1 MRATGSTS
9 HDSDACVIHG
19 NWVFGNMG
27 LQSGV
32 MVSSRRISRACSR
45 AKYQGKRRRLQA
57 LRPVHHNLS
66 WGQAS
71 ARRRSLIGPRAKRIS
86 YFRENVAMLPRETIC
101 SQFFFF
107 FARGCG
113 QSGALTV
120 EAFVLS
126 GLHALRPMPHNLSW
140 GLASGRRRWSMCP
153 RARRI
158 SSFCEDFARL
168 PRRTKCSHSCCQK
181 S

>member
-1 MRATGSTS
+1 
-9 HDSDACVIHG
+9 
-19 NWVFGNMG
+19 MG

-32 MVSSRRISRACSR
+32 MVSSRRIFRACSK
-45 AKYQGKRRRLQA
+45 AKYQGKRPRLQA

-71 ARRRSLIGPRAKRIS
+71 ARRRSPICPRAKSVSHLFVR
-86 YFRENVAMLPRETIC
+86 M
-101 SQFFFF
+101 SQCCLAGRCVRNL
-107 FARGCG
+107 FARGHG

-126 GLHALRPMPHNLSW
+126 GSHALRPMPHNLPW
-140 GLASGRRRWSMCP
+140 GLASGRRPWSMCP

-158 SSFCEDFARL
+158 SSFCEDFSRL

>member
-1 MRATGSTS
+1 MKSEGVLGAVSRRMRATGSTS

-57 LRPVHHNLS
+57 LRPVHHNLA

-71 ARRRSLIGPRAKRIS
+71 ARRRSLISPRAKRIS

-101 SQFFFF
+101 SHFFFF
-107 FARGCG
+107 CKRSWSKWRTDCRGVCALGVTRAQADAPQFVMGARFGEA
-113 QSGALTV
+113 ALV
-120 EAFVLS
+120 
-126 GLHALRPMPHNLSW
+126 N
-140 GLASGRRRWSMCP
+140 ASKGK
-153 RARRI
+153 AYLI
-158 SSFCEDFARL
+158 IL
-168 PRRTKCSHSCCQK
+168 
-181 S
+181 

>member
-1 MRATGSTS
+1 
-9 HDSDACVIHG
+9 
-19 NWVFGNMG
+19 
-27 LQSGV
+27 
-32 MVSSRRISRACSR
+32 MVSSRRISRACS
-45 AKYQGKRRRLQA
+45 KYQGKRRRLQA

-86 YFRENVAMLPRETIC
+86 SSCENVAILPRGTIC
-101 SQFFFF
+101 LQLFIYF
-107 FARGCG
+107 FARGRG
-113 QSGALTV
+113 KSGARTV

-126 GLHALRPMPHNLSW
+126 GSHALRPMPHNLSW
-140 GLASGRRRWSMCP
+140 GLASERRRWSMCP
-153 RARRI
+153 RARLI

>member
-1 MRATGSTS
+1 
-9 HDSDACVIHG
+9 
-19 NWVFGNMG
+19 MG
-27 LQSGV
+27 LQTGV
-32 MVSSRRISRACSR
+32 MVSSRRISHACSR

-57 LRPVHHNLS
+57 LRPVHYNLS
-66 WGQAS
+66 WWQAS

-86 YFRENVAMLPRETIC
+86 CFCENVAMLPRGTIC
-101 SQFFFF
+101 SHFFF
-107 FARGCG
+107 FARGRG

-126 GLHALRPMPHNLSW
+126 GSHALRPMPHNLSW
-140 GLASGRRRWSMCP
+140 GLASERRRWLMCP
-153 RARRI
+153 RPRRI

-168 PRRTKCSHSCCQK
+168 PRRTKCSYSCCQK

>member
-1 MRATGSTS
+1 
-9 HDSDACVIHG
+9 
-19 NWVFGNMG
+19 
-27 LQSGV
+27 
-32 MVSSRRISRACSR
+32 MVSSRRISRACSK

-57 LRPVHHNLS
+57 LRPVHHNSS

-71 ARRRSLIGPRAKRIS
+71 ARRRSSICPSAKRIS
-86 YFRENVAMLPRETIC
+86 SFCENVAMFCLAGRYVRNL
-101 SQFFFF
+101 
-107 FARGCG
+107 FARGRG

-126 GLHALRPMPHNLSW
+126 GSHALRPMPHNLSW

-158 SSFCEDFARL
+158 SSFWEDFARL

>member
-1 MRATGSTS
+1 
-9 HDSDACVIHG
+9 
-19 NWVFGNMG
+19 
-27 LQSGV
+27 
-32 MVSSRRISRACSR
+32 MVSSRRISCACSR

-71 ARRRSLIGPRAKRIS
+71 ARRRSLIGPREKRIS
-86 YFRENVAMLPRETIC
+86 SFCENVAMLPRGTIC
-101 SQFFFF
+101 SQL
-107 FARGCG
+107 FARGHG

-126 GLHALRPMPHNLSW
+126 GSHVLRPMPHNLSW

-168 PRRTKCSHSCCQK
+168 PRRTKCSHSCCQN